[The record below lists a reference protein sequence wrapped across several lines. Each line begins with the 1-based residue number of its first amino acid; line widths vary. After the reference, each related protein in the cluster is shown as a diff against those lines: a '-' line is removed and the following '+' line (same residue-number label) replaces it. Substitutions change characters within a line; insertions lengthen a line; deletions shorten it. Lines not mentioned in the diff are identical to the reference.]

1 MPRVSCH
8 VDSMYG
14 CTDEHEIGR
23 ISGSSEAIVL
33 GHFLSLFDECLTPK
47 LTLFNLSTDSVNY
60 IKTNFICE
68 ILESFLYL
76 ISNNLEDLLQVT
88 ELKVS

>member
-8 VDSMYG
+8 VGSMYG

-33 GHFLSLFDECLTPK
+33 GHFLSLFDECLMPK
-47 LTLFNLSTDSVNY
+47 LTLFNLSTDSV
-60 IKTNFICE
+60 
-68 ILESFLYL
+68 
-76 ISNNLEDLLQVT
+76 
-88 ELKVS
+88 